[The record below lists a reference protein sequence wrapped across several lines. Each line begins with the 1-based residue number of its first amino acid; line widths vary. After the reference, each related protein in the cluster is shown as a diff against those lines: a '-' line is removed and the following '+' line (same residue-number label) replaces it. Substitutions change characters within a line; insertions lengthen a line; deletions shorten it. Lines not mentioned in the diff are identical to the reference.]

1 MIVVPAID
9 SPRTVGLE
17 IHRSAKLEPVTAPVV
32 PVLIVPVPTDRLML
46 GYCVDGHRLLPG
58 VAHGLHVKILDS
70 RTGNVKLLDSGRVVR

>member
-17 IHRSAKLEPVTAPVV
+17 IDRSAALEPVTAPLVA
-32 PVLIVPVPTDRLML
+32 VLVAPVPGDRLML
-46 GYCVDGHRLLPG
+46 GFCVDGHRLLPG

-70 RTGNVKLLDSGRVVR
+70 RTGNVKLLDSGGVVR